1 MYFLCAGVISFKHF
15 PLAHA
20 FAKKSKPKKKKKQQK
35 KKQKKKREAVV
46 YTRAHKGLGPG
57 NLKMKVRNFFRAL
70 CGMIR
75 ASASTHAIPV
85 PGQLQYPGTPLT

>member
-20 FAKKSKPKKKKKQQK
+20 FAKKRKPKKKTAK
-35 KKQKKKREAVV
+35 KKNAKQWRS
-46 YTRAHKGLGPG
+46 YTKAHKGLGPG

>member
-20 FAKKSKPKKKKKQQK
+20 FAKKRKPKKKKQ
-35 KKQKKKREAVV
+35 QKKKREAVV
-46 YTRAHKGLGPG
+46 YTRAQKGLGPG